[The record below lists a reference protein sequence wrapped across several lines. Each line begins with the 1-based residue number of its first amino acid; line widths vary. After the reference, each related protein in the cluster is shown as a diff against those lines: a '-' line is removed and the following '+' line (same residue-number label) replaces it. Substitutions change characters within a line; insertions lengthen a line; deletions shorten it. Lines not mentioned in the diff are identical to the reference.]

1 MLSVFHGMNNI
12 HSPLHLE
19 GDPSVFPGTETTL
32 VSALPGNC
40 HLKVQLPACIFL
52 RPFILKSLKKKKVT
66 AGRGK
71 ASSLDK

>member
-32 VSALPGNC
+32 VSALC

-52 RPFILKSLKKKKVT
+52 RPFILKSLKKKK
-66 AGRGK
+66 K
-71 ASSLDK
+71 